1 MSDDLS
7 SGLPAGRWTLDAAH
21 STVRFARKGLWG
33 LITVTGTFGEIAGHA
48 DVLADGTA
56 RGTLTIGAGSLDTG
70 NARRDRH
77 LRSADFF
84 GVAVHPKILFAAE
97 RIAPEG
103 DPGQVRV
110 SGELTVTGVTRPL
123 TFTARATE
131 ASPDGVTLTAE
142 PEIDPARHGMTWN
155 LARMMKGPARLDL
168 TLRFVHTP
176 APASGTSGTSGA
188 ADTAKASDAPGAP
201 DA

>member
-7 SGLPAGRWTLDAAH
+7 SGLLAGRWTLDAAH

-56 RGTLTIGAGSLDTG
+56 RGTLTVGAGSLDTG

-77 LRSADFF
+77 LRSDDFF

-103 DPGQVRV
+103 DAGQVRV

-131 ASPDGVTLTAE
+131 AAPDGVTLTAE
-142 PEIDPARHGMTWN
+142 PEIDPAAHGMTWN
-155 LARMMKGPARLDL
+155 LARMMRGPARLAL

-176 APASGTSGTSGA
+176 AAASGTAGA
-188 ADTAKASDAPGAP
+188 ADTTKASDA
-201 DA
+201 